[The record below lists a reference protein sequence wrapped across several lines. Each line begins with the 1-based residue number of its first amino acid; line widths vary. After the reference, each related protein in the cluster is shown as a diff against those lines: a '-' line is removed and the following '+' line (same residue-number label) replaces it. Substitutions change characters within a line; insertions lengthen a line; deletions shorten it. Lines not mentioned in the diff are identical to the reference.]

1 MPPYKVQKPFA
12 EPLPDLQASELE
24 QHLVN
29 RQRLKEHLLEEV
41 EAAKLKEAA
50 LPARVPAPSDYSSI
64 EHTQP
69 QKLARIHA
77 IVNFRGP
84 VEFKDDNVEEKEQLF
99 FGIPKLRHVS
109 KTVVRPYEGRRSIG
123 TIRTR

>member
-1 MPPYKVQKPFA
+1 MPPDA
-12 EPLPDLQASELE
+12 IERAASELE
-24 QHLVN
+24 QHLIN
-29 RQRLKEHLLEEV
+29 RQRLKEQLLEEV

-50 LPARVPAPSDYSSI
+50 LPARVPAPSDHSSI

-69 QKLARIHA
+69 QKLARVHA
-77 IVNFRGP
+77 VMDFRGP
-84 VEFKDDNVEEKEQLF
+84 VEFQDDDIEKPEQIF

-109 KTVVRPYEGRRSIG
+109 RTTTRPYEGRRSIG